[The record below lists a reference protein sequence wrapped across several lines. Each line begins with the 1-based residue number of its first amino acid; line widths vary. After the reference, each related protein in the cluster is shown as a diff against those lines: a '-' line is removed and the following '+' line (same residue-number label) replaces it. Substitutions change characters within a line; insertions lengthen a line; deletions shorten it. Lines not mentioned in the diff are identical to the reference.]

1 MPAAIES
8 DPGPSLT
15 QRRSIHIL
23 GVGGP
28 GMSAI
33 ASALVGMGHAVSGS
47 DVVES
52 AVLERLRSEGVVVYV
67 GHSPDNIGV
76 NVEALVVSTAIPEG
90 NPEIIAARARLLPV
104 VRRTALLPAI
114 AAERRTIA
122 VTGTHGKT
130 TTSSM
135 LALILLGAGLDPS
148 FLIGGELRQLGTN
161 AKWSD
166 GEWFVLEADESDG
179 SGFSIDH
186 EAVIVT
192 NIEADHLEFHG
203 SFENLYRAFERFV
216 ASTSGPV
223 VLCADDPNTARLAR
237 GMKAITY
244 GLSNEATV
252 RIVGLEG
259 SRSGVDFTVVVGGE
273 ELGQVHVPVPGTH
286 NALNAC
292 AAIALAL
299 QLGVSFDDCVMAL
312 ATFGGVGRRFEPKG
326 DANGIVFIDD
336 YAHLPTEITAAI
348 SAGQDG
354 DWERLVV
361 VFQPHRYSRT
371 QTLWQDYAD
380 AFEDADLLVLTGI
393 YGAGEA
399 PRAGVTGQLIV
410 DAVAAAHPE
419 QAVQYVAERESL
431 AAVLASE
438 LRSGDLCL
446 TLGAGDITTLADE
459 ILVLLNQGRAL

>member
-8 DPGPSLT
+8 DPVPSLA
-15 QRRSIHIL
+15 QRRSIHVL

-47 DVVES
+47 DIVES

-67 GHSPDNIGV
+67 GHSPDNIGRD
-76 NVEALVVSTAIPEG
+76 VEAVAVSTAIPED
-90 NPEIIAARARLLPV
+90 NPEIIAARARSLPV

-122 VTGTHGKT
+122 VAGTHGKT

-148 FLIGGELRQLGTN
+148 FLIGGEVSQLGTN
-161 AKWSD
+161 AKWAD

-186 EAVIVT
+186 EGLIVT

-216 ASTSGPV
+216 AATSGPV
-223 VLCADDPNTARLAR
+223 VLCADDPNTAEIAR
-237 GMKAITY
+237 GVNAVTY
-244 GLSNEATV
+244 GLSNDATV

-259 SRSGVDFTVVVGGE
+259 SRSGVDFTVVARGE
-273 ELGQVHVPVPGTH
+273 ELGRVHVPVPGTH

-299 QLGVSFDDCVMAL
+299 QLGVSFDNCVAAL

-326 DANGIVFIDD
+326 EANGVVFVDD
-336 YAHLPTEITAAI
+336 YAHLPTEIAAAI
-348 SAGQDG
+348 SAGRDG
-354 DWERLVV
+354 KWDRLVV

-371 QTLWQDYAD
+371 EMLWQDYAD
-380 AFEDADLLVLTGI
+380 AFVDADLLVLTGI
-393 YGAGEA
+393 YAAGEA

-410 DAVAAAHPE
+410 NAVAVAHPE
-419 QAVQYVAERESL
+419 QVVLYVAERDSV
-431 AAVLASE
+431 ATVLASE
-438 LRSGDLCL
+438 LRTGDLCL

-459 ILVLLNQGRAL
+459 LLVLLEQGSAL